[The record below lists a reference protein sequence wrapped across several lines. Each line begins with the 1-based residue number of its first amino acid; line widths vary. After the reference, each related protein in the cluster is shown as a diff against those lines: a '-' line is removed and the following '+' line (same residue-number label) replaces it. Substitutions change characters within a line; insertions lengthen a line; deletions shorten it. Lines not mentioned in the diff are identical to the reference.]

1 MASLEDVQRQIAAL
15 VSGFPPKQQAEIV
28 RVFGLAY
35 KAGFDA
41 CREEMARA
49 SKLLTMG
56 RVN

>member
-1 MASLEDVQRQIAAL
+1 MASLEDVQRQVAAT
-15 VSGFPPKQQAEIV
+15 VSGFPPTQQAELV

-35 KAGFDA
+35 KAGFEA

-49 SKLLTMG
+49 SKILTLG